1 MHILNKFNIESPKSL
16 LFIATFTLLL
26 VIQFYA
32 GIVPAWMEVR
42 SDFPN
47 YYTASRIIIEG
58 NNTDKIYNDQWF
70 NSKIHEFGIKEQ
82 GKFSPFP
89 PATAFLMIPFAGFE
103 PITAKRLWTIANLIL
118 LILIIVL
125 LNRII
130 SWKYTWLIIFVL
142 LGGIN
147 LANNILFGQFYI
159 ALLFLIILSYY
170 LWQKNLSIPAGIIIG
185 FAASVKYFP
194 IIFLIPYAIQKKYT
208 IVWSAI
214 ITIVLISILEIL
226 FFDWEI
232 YTQYIYDVLIP
243 HLGGNLSGQSTYAT
257 AFQSWNSL
265 FSRLFI
271 PHPGENPFPV
281 FSWPLGF
288 SIFKTVVHL
297 IISGLAIYTIIR
309 VNKNLPS
316 HSLELQLAICGI
328 TTIVLLPASATY
340 HFILLI
346 FPVILL
352 LKDDTIVISDIARW
366 ILIGNYA
373 LIGFIPLI
381 FPSNVP
387 LKGLSILLAYPRLWF
402 VTILFFISIWLVNR
416 LITVNVNRFEK
427 TI

>member
-1 MHILNKFNIESPKSL
+1 
-16 LFIATFTLLL
+16 
-26 VIQFYA
+26 
-32 GIVPAWMEVR
+32 
-42 SDFPN
+42 
-47 YYTASRIIIEG
+47 
-58 NNTDKIYNDQWF
+58 
-70 NSKIHEFGIKEQ
+70 
-82 GKFSPFP
+82 
-89 PATAFLMIPFAGFE
+89 
-103 PITAKRLWTIANLIL
+103 
-118 LILIIVL
+118 
-125 LNRII
+125 
-130 SWKYTWLIIFVL
+130 
-142 LGGIN
+142 
-147 LANNILFGQFYI
+147 
-159 ALLFLIILSYY
+159 
-170 LWQKNLSIPAGIIIG
+170 
-185 FAASVKYFP
+185 
-194 IIFLIPYAIQKKYT
+194 
-208 IVWSAI
+208 
-214 ITIVLISILEIL
+214 
-226 FFDWEI
+226 
-232 YTQYIYDVLIP
+232 
-243 HLGGNLSGQSTYAT
+243 
-257 AFQSWNSL
+257 
-265 FSRLFI
+265 LFI